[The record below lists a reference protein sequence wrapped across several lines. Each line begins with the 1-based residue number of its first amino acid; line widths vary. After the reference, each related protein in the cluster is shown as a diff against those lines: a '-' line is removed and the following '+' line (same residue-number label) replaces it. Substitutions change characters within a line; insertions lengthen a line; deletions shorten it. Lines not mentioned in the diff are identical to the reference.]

1 MYAPLL
7 SPHPLPTLVQ
17 EDVVLDGLPGGA
29 LDELQ
34 LGDVRLGQPTAV
46 SFELVNRSEGKQFRC
61 VASKAGLGC
70 S

>member
-1 MYAPLL
+1 M
-7 SPHPLPTLVQ
+7 
-17 EDVVLDGLPGGA
+17 DGLPGGA